1 VCAFNLGSTKLSL
14 YRVYSSRSI
23 INYLCA
29 CAFEPRST
37 QLNLSRVT
45 TLGTSLVTYV
55 CLHLNLGVH
64 NWASLGFSLGPIGL
78 GASSMSYVCV
88 HLSLGVPNWTPLG
101 FGALGALGASLM
113 AYVYAFEPRSTQLSL
128 YGVCNSWSIINNL
141 CVCAFEP
148 RNTQLNFFRV
158 YSSFNI
164 NNGLCVYAFEPRNTQ
179 LNLYGVCCFGTWLNG
194 LCVYAF
200 ELGT

>member
-101 FGALGALGASLM
+101 FGALGASLM